1 MTCLPGFFRLRKKEE
16 ICRKITVEVSQQVG
30 GVVANVSERETAPGI
45 DHKPGLGQ
53 VIVLPFVNKEWTV
66 CLKTVDCRL
75 WVVDCGL
82 CVCRI

>member
-30 GVVANVSERETAPGI
+30 GVVANVLERETAPGI

-53 VIVLPFVNKEWTV
+53 VICIVLSFVNKEWTV
-66 CLKTVDCRL
+66 CL
-75 WVVDCGL
+75 CGL
-82 CVCRI
+82 CVCRHIRI

>member
-1 MTCLPGFFRLRKKEE
+1 MRKKEE

-53 VIVLPFVNKEWTV
+53 VIVLLFVNKER
-66 CLKTVDCRL
+66 TVDCRL
-75 WVVDCGL
+75 RTAERTLLIYSSIKCS
-82 CVCRI
+82 